1 MIIFIDS
8 IIFESLKYA
17 MEDHRLKAF
26 CLVIEMK
33 SFSKAA
39 EAKFMTQSAM
49 SHLIKNL
56 EDELGVKL
64 LNRKGKTV
72 IPTSAGRIFYE
83 HAKQILDQ
91 YRKLENDVYSIVEKV
106 KGTLYIGASTTAA
119 IYLLPQVFYNFSKD
133 YPQVQIELLVSNTEG
148 IIQDLHEGKIDIG
161 IVEGKIRS
169 SKAFLEDIAEDE
181 IVIIASEDNP
191 LTKKKSL
198 KPYDLTSQPFI
209 MPEVGSGMREFI
221 DDFFQATNINT
232 KNINILMTLGN
243 PELIVQMVQSGIGI
257 SFVSK
262 WSVFKAIKD
271 GSIKLLHISEKKLRR
286 KFYLVSLE
294 GEPST
299 LVIKT
304 FREFIK
310 GYRFF
315 MPF

>member
-1 MIIFIDS
+1 
-8 IIFESLKYA
+8 

-26 CLVIEMK
+26 CLVVEMK

-64 LNRKGKTV
+64 INRKGKALT
-72 IPTSAGRIFYE
+72 PTPAGRILYE
-83 HAKQILDQ
+83 HANQILEQ
-91 YRKLENDVYSIVEKV
+91 YRELENDIYTIVQKT

-119 IYLLPQVFYNFSKD
+119 IYLLPQVFYNFSKE
-133 YPQVQIELLVSNTEG
+133 YPEVRIELSVSNTER
-148 IIQDLHEGKIDIG
+148 IMQDLHEGKIDLG
-161 IVEGKIRS
+161 IVEGKI
-169 SKAFLEDIAEDE
+169 KDPIVFFENIAEDE

-191 LTKKKSL
+191 LTKKKFL
-198 KPYDLTSQPFI
+198 KPHDLTSQPFI

-232 KNINILMTLGN
+232 KDINILMTLGN
-243 PELIVQMVQSGIGI
+243 PELIVQLVQSGIGI
-257 SFVSK
+257 SLVSK
-262 WSVFKAIKD
+262 WSVFKTIKE

-286 KFYLVSLE
+286 KFYLISLE

-315 MPF
+315 IPF